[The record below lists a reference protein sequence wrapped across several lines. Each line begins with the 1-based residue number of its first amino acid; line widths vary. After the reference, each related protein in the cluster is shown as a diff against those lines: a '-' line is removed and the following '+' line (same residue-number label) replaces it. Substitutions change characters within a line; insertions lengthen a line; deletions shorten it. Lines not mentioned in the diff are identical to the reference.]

1 MVGCKSITGE
11 IYFLHPTRVH
21 FVLIDVYRNN
31 GFLRYWTIS
40 NLPLFILAAPVL
52 AAMLYS
58 SFRALTGRLGPSQTG
73 HVHISKMN
81 ASQSAVL
88 RLAIAQGFLTVMTLT
103 SLHVQIINRIASGY
117 PVWYWYL
124 ATSAWGSSK
133 ALGNR
138 IFATAIQ
145 AMAMYALIQAVLYGS
160 FLPPA

>member
-1 MVGCKSITGE
+1 
-11 IYFLHPTRVH
+11 
-21 FVLIDVYRNN
+21 
-31 GFLRYWTIS
+31 
-40 NLPLFILAAPVL
+40 
-52 AAMLYS
+52 
-58 SFRALTGRLGPSQTG
+58 
-73 HVHISKMN
+73 MN